1 MFHRGGTPRLLHEPH
16 RNFPGY
22 TPPFLH
28 YCCCMEWIW
37 WLCCLLL
44 MLLGIAGCVL
54 PLIPG
59 TSIIFLAA
67 LAHRLVT
74 GSENGLS
81 WGSLLI
87 LLALLVISYVIDFVA
102 SAAGAKYFGAG
113 KWGIIGGIIGAIV
126 GIFFGL
132 PGILL
137 GPLIGVVVGE
147 LLHGKRLIA
156 AGKSSVGTFI
166 GTAAASVGKIAI
178 AITMTAW
185 FVVVTLP

>member
-1 MFHRGGTPRLLHEPH
+1 
-16 RNFPGY
+16 
-22 TPPFLH
+22 
-28 YCCCMEWIW
+28 MEWIW

-67 LAHRLVT
+67 LAHRLVVGPET
-74 GSENGLS
+74 GLS
-81 WGSLLI
+81 WTSLAILFALLI
-87 LLALLVISYVIDFVA
+87 VSYVIDFVA

-113 KWGIIGGIIGAIV
+113 KWGIIGGILGAIV
-126 GIFFGL
+126 GMFFGL

-137 GPLIGVVVGE
+137 GPLVGVVAGE
-147 LLHGKRLIA
+147 LIHGKRLIA

-166 GTAAASVGKIAI
+166 GTAAASISKLAIAI
-178 AITMTAW
+178 AMTAW
-185 FVVVTLP
+185 FVIVTLP